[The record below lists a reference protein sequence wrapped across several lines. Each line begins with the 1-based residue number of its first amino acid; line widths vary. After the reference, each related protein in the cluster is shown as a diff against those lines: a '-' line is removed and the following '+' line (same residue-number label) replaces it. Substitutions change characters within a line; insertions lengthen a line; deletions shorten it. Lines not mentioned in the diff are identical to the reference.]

1 MSSKAIPRRDCN
13 YLDIVRT
20 VQTHFPRKVLY
31 RILDSSTK
39 QEWILRVEVNNG
51 MVIGQRYVKVEN
63 SPENLLK
70 KVFDYNSIALEM
82 MFNQLLESED
92 SPFSI
97 TGISLE

>member
-13 YLDIVRT
+13 YADIVRT
-20 VQTHFPRKVLY
+20 VQAHFPQKVLY
-31 RILDSSTK
+31 RIRDSSSA

-63 SPENLLK
+63 STENLLR

-82 MFNQLLESED
+82 LFNQLLESED